1 MPVTETLPRWR
12 IGAAALAVAALPL
25 TGAGAATR
33 TGTLE
38 LSITILG
45 QCSVRTAPWLQPGD
59 IERLFLSGDTGGVVR
74 VRCTQGTPYS
84 LAWSRD
90 PLPAVRPAFRFASFG
105 TAPFNPRFEDLL
117 DADSPLSLTD
127 SPSRLLIPPALP
139 EAGPDAPVGKAPGA
153 PPMIVITF

>member
-12 IGAAALAVAALPL
+12 IAAALALAALPL
-25 TGAGAATR
+25 TAAGAATR

-38 LSITILG
+38 LSIIILG

-59 IERLFLSGDTGGVVR
+59 IERLFLSGETGGAVR

-90 PLPAVRPAFRFASFG
+90 PLQAVRPALRFTPFG

-127 SPSRLLIPPALP
+127 SPLRLLIPHALP
-139 EAGPDAPVGKAPGA
+139 ETGPDAPLGKPPGA
-153 PPMIVITF
+153 PPMMVITF